1 MTPVERI
8 AINKAMTAPDDLV
21 VRIRYTDKAGVTTER
36 LISPIKYL
44 PNDSI
49 LALCLCRETPRRF
62 ELAKCSHI
70 ELVAAH
76 KVLMPAE
83 IVVVSESKT
92 DGIPA

>member
-1 MTPVERI
+1 MSPLDRI

-21 VRIRYTDKAGVTTER
+21 VRIQYTDKAGAVTQR

-62 ELAKCSHI
+62 ELARCSSI
-70 ELVAAH
+70 ELVPAH
-76 KVLMPAE
+76 EVLMPSE
-83 IVVVSESKT
+83 IIVVFDPKT
-92 DGIPA
+92 DGISA